1 MSQASETAEA
11 DAADDQALV
20 AGWRSGWF
28 GWSEQNGYHLTR
40 FAVLRWLGA
49 MYAVAFLVSLLQLR
63 GLIGRNGIL
72 PVAWFL
78 ADVRDQLGPGAR
90 WSLPTLFWL
99 DHSDGFMLASSA
111 LGVVLGVLVACGL
124 SNALVLAVLWALYM
138 SLIHVGQVFYSF
150 GWEILL
156 LEVGFLA
163 IFLAPLRS
171 LRPLAPAPVPVP
183 VIWLLRWLAFRLMFG
198 AGLIK
203 IRGDACWTDLTCL
216 EFHYETQPNPSPLSW
231 YFHQLPPS
239 FHKGGVLFNHFV
251 ELIAPWGVFG
261 PRRVRHV
268 AGVLLVVFQI
278 TLILS
283 GNLSFLNWLTIA
295 VCLSCFDDSALLRA
309 IPRRFRDAIARRIA
323 ALPAPGT
330 ESKSQK
336 RVVWALVVVVAVL
349 SLNPIVNM
357 LSTRQ
362 AMNASFEPFHLVNT
376 YGAFGSVT
384 RERHE
389 IVLEG
394 TNDQLLDEMTEWQ
407 EYEFRCKP
415 GDVHRRPCL
424 ITPYHYRLDWQMWF
438 AALGDYR
445 SQPWILRLIWELLEG
460 NRTIAGL
467 LAVDPFPE
475 RPPRYIRAVLY
486 RYRFSADRAHGWWQ
500 REPVGEYLRPLSLD
514 DRDLRAL
521 LERRGWMRGI

>member
-1 MSQASETAEA
+1 MS
-11 DAADDQALV
+11 DAAQAALADEQDLV
-20 AGWRSGWF
+20 ERFRAGWF
-28 GWSEQNGYHLTR
+28 GHGEQSGYHLTR
-40 FAVLRWLGA
+40 FVVLRWLGA
-49 MYAVAFLVSLLQLR
+49 MYLVAFLVSLLQLR
-63 GLIGRNGIL
+63 GLIGQNGIL
-72 PVAWFL
+72 PAAWFL
-78 ADVRDQLGPGAR
+78 NDVRAQLGPAAG
-90 WSLPTLFWL
+90 WTLPTLFWL
-99 DHSDGFMLASSA
+99 NHSDGFMLGITG
-111 LGVVLGVLVACGL
+111 LGVVLSLCVVFGL
-124 SNALVLAVLWALYM
+124 SNAGAFAVLWFFYL
-138 SLIHVGQVFYSF
+138 SLIHVGQTFYSF

-163 IFLAPLRS
+163 IFLAPPRKLG
-171 LRPLAPAPVPVP
+171 PLAPSPVPAP

-203 IRGDACWTDLTCL
+203 IRGDSCWTDLTCL

-231 YFHQLPPS
+231 YFHQLPPA
-239 FHKGGVLFNHFV
+239 FHRGGVLFNHFV
-251 ELIAPWGVFG
+251 ELIVPWGVFG

-268 AGVLLVVFQI
+268 AGVLLVLFQV

-283 GNLSFLNWLTIA
+283 GNLSFLNWLTIG
-295 VCLSCFDDSALLRA
+295 VCLSCFDDAGLLRA
-309 IPRRFRDAIARRIA
+309 VPARFRAAVERRLTA
-323 ALPAPGT
+323 ATASGSEWKLR
-330 ESKSQK
+330 K
-336 RVVWALVVVVAVL
+336 RLVWGLVVVVAVL

-384 RERHE
+384 RERRE

-394 TNDQLLDEMTEWQ
+394 THDEVLDEFTDWK

-415 GDVHRRPCL
+415 GDPQRRPCL

-460 NRTIAGL
+460 NPTVASL
-467 LAVDPFPE
+467 LAHDAFPE
-475 RPPRYIRAVLY
+475 RPPRYVRALVY
-486 RYRFSADRAHGWWQ
+486 RYHFTDDRAQGWWR
-500 REPVGEYLRPLSLD
+500 RELIGEYLRPLSRD
-514 DRDLRAL
+514 DRDFRAL
-521 LERRGWMRGI
+521 LERRGWLR